1 MSGLDFLAS
10 ESFISCT
17 SIFLIQIILKEIIL
31 PSFLVLL
38 PGSHQILSRIRQMQ
52 NDPDLI
58 EFGYAILIPLHAIR

>member
-38 PGSHQILSRIRQMQ
+38 PGSHQILSRIRQ

-58 EFGYAILIPLHAIR
+58 EFGHAILIPLHAIR